1 MNVKGEDVMGDMAF
15 YVVAVFFCG
24 FGMISFFMCIID
36 FFYETKYLKNK
47 EIYTFF
53 VSKNEASFIENI
65 TRGLIFKMR
74 KSDCGICNH
83 KIFVVDDD
91 SNDGTYEILKKIADE
106 EKSIT
111 VIKNNES
118 VKNFFCAL
126 KK

>member
-1 MNVKGEDVMGDMAF
+1 MSDIIF
-15 YVVAVFFCG
+15 YALAVFFCG
-24 FGMISFFMCIID
+24 FGMISFSMYIID

-53 VSKNEASFIENI
+53 LAKNEACSVENT
-65 TRGLIFKMR
+65 TRGLLFKMR
-74 KSDCGICNH
+74 KADSGICNH

-91 SNDGTYEILKKIADE
+91 SEDGTYNILKKISDC
-106 EKSIT
+106 EKSIS

-118 VKNFFCAL
+118 VKKVINSI